1 MAEPLGGVGGT
12 SLGVARARAWE
23 SRKPDRLFDDP
34 YAAAFTA
41 AGTAASTAPDPVAGG
56 AVAGG
61 AVAGGAV
68 AGGAVAGGR
77 RSTAPGSRR
86 ARLAFH
92 VIIRTRFYD
101 DYLLAAGCR
110 QVVLLAAGLDTRAY
124 RLPWPDGV
132 HVYELDLP
140 EVLSFKENV
149 LAGQN
154 AVARCS
160 RTVLPVDLREDWPA
174 RLTSAGFDPAVP
186 TAWLVE
192 GLLVYLTAAEAS
204 LLLTRVG
211 ELSAP
216 GSRVSFERNNAATVM
231 AEGDRSGIEDY
242 AALWKG
248 GLGQDPAGW
257 LGDHGWRTET
267 HELAE
272 VAAAYGRP
280 VPDGSL
286 SGFLTATYGG

>member
-1 MAEPLGGVGGT
+1 MESLSGVGRT

-34 YAAAFTA
+34 YAAAFATT
-41 AGTAASTAPDPVAGG
+41 GE
-56 AVAGG
+56 
-61 AVAGGAV
+61 
-68 AGGAVAGGR
+68 R
-77 RSTAPGSRR
+77 RTTTPGSAR

-124 RLPWPDGV
+124 RLPWPPSV

-140 EVLSFKENV
+140 EVLSFKARV
-149 LAGQN
+149 LAAEE

-160 RTVLPVDLREDWPA
+160 LTALPVDLRSDWPA
-174 RLTSAGFDPAVP
+174 VLTDAGFDPDVP
-186 TAWLVE
+186 TAWLIE
-192 GLLVYLTAAEAS
+192 GLLVYLTAPEAS

-211 ELSAP
+211 SLSAP
-216 GSRVSFERNNAATVM
+216 GSRVAFERSNAASVI

-248 GLGQDPAGW
+248 GLGQDAAGW
-257 LGDHGWRTET
+257 LDDHGWRTET
-267 HELAE
+267 HSLVE
-272 VAAAYGRP
+272 VAASYGRP
-280 VPDGSL
+280 APDDSL
-286 SGFLTATYGG
+286 SGFVTATYDG